1 MLKSL
6 LTIFWHKMP
15 KILKSVQSDG
25 GFSVAD
31 ETIIDPTRNII
42 DANSVKVLDISNSR
56 TFKKEFIIH
65 GSLNNANVSLE
76 MTPTHPV
83 SFNRIV
89 FVSGF
94 MVGTWTGYPIA
105 VYTANANSTLVE
117 CTLANHG
124 LTTGDVISVEFAAP
138 YLSSNGNFTVTVVD
152 DDEFTFNTSSPL
164 NVNSPVLA
172 QSAEITSYSA
182 TWEFAVKIESA
193 VISDSVNNLSLA
205 AVSKDIVKDSV
216 PPGHVWDINPIVNNT
231 TKIIT
236 FSPSVTTSTDLQIRG
251 NGIRWSGKVEFVHS
265 ERNYWSSINKHN

>member
-1 MLKSL
+1 
-6 LTIFWHKMP
+6 MP

-25 GFSVAD
+25 GFSVSD

-76 MTPTHPV
+76 MTPTHSV

-117 CTLANHG
+117 CTLADHG

-172 QSAEITSYSA
+172 QSAEITSYIE
-182 TWEFAVKIESA
+182 TWEIAVKIESA
-193 VISDSVNNLSLA
+193 VISDSVNKYEARPFKA
-205 AVSKDIVKDSV
+205 AKGTVMMVVDPMTGQKAKFNSK
-216 PPGHVWDINPIVNNT
+216 NT
-231 TKIIT
+231 IIEV
-236 FSPSVTTSTDLQIRG
+236 FKKENVVD
-251 NGIRWSGKVEFVHS
+251 GKVFYKNS
-265 ERNYWSSINKHN
+265 DRLDSNNILKFY